1 MQLLVSCSDDGTIRV
16 VDALDQLSEGDQRRS
31 RGRRRDRV
39 AVTVAPEEYRP
50 GQRNKKIKSVNMT
63 SSGLLAAGSDRGEV
77 YLWQLSLADL
87 RKGVVRAL
95 GVYRKHSKILHHL
108 EFSPDECSLF
118 TGSVDGTASVWQLGG
133 NLTDD
138 KRLAHFSPV

>member
-1 MQLLVSCSDDGTIRV
+1 MSCSDDGIIRV
-16 VDALDQLSEGDQRRS
+16 VDALDQLIEGEPRRS

-63 SSGLLAAGSDRGEV
+63 STGLLAAGSDRGEV

-87 RKGVVRAL
+87 RKGIVKPL
-95 GVYRKHSKILHHL
+95 GAYRKHSKILHHL
-108 EFSPDECSLF
+108 EFSPDESSLF
-118 TGSVDGTASVWQLGG
+118 TGSVDGTASIWQLGG

-138 KRLAHFSPV
+138 KRLAHF